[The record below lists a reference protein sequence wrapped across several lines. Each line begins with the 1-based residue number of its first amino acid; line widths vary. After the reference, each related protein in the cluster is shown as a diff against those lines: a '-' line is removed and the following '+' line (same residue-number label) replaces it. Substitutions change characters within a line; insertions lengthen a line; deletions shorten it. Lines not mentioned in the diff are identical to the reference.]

1 MNIYSDVQMD
11 VLTGIS
17 ETFKVLGDET
27 RLRIFEVLG
36 KEELCVSEI
45 AEKTGISES
54 AVSHQLRIL
63 RLANLVSS
71 RKAGKKVFYRIADKH
86 VGHMIEDCRGHVLEL
101 KG

>member
-1 MNIYSDVQMD
+1 MN
-11 VLTGIS
+11 VLTEVS

-27 RLRIFEVLG
+27 RLRIFEALG
-36 KEELCVSEI
+36 KEELCVSDI
-45 AEKTGISES
+45 AEKTSISES

-71 RKAGKKVFYRIADKH
+71 RKAGKNVFYRIADKH

-101 KG
+101 RG